1 MKCREEV
8 LVELLKERKLHV
20 STAESCTGGLI
31 AATIINVSGASAVLD
46 QGLVTYSNEAKER
59 LLGVQGKTLEAYGAV
74 SPETAE
80 EMARGAAASAGAEV
94 GISSTGIAG
103 PDGGTREKPVGL
115 VYLGCFVQGNVTVK
129 KCMFSGNR
137 GEIRRQSVE
146 AALDLALDCLKREKE
161 KSD

>member
-1 MKCREEV
+1 MKCREEM
-8 LVELLKERKLHV
+8 LVELLKERNFHV
-20 STAESCTGGLI
+20 TTAESCTGGLI

-59 LLGVQGKTLEAYGAV
+59 LVCVQRKTLEAYGAV

-115 VYLGCFVQGNVTVK
+115 VYLGCFVQGNVKVK

-146 AALDLALDCLKREKE
+146 AALDFALDCLKQEKE